1 MQWIKGN
8 VQFNKSPILG
18 GLWSQRVKQFGVRW
32 RKAERGRWEAPAH
45 RLRCTATEHWAP
57 SPTVADDSLWQSLCW
72 SKCFCTLPAVPAPPR
87 GPHLCSLGKPSH
99 PAMKRRHHHSH
110 FTGDQSET
118 QRGSR
123 APSSPTQDTFSLGL
137 LGPFLSCYFSCS
149 CGTQL
154 HQLGL
159 HTAIQ
164 LDKAVS
170 GFKALSDFRAVWHQE
185 GPRQGPHLQGI
196 YNPATKMTLDIDS
209 NQIHSGMP
217 HVLRK
222 GKDRLLLRMDL
233 KW

>member
-1 MQWIKGN
+1 MGGERRLHTDSGARPQSTGRRPQQWLTTASDRASVGANASALFLRSQHHHEDLTSAHSGN
-8 VQFNKSPILG
+8 LHI
-18 GLWSQRVKQFGVRW
+18 R
-32 RKAERGRWEAPAH
+32 
-45 RLRCTATEHWAP
+45 
-57 SPTVADDSLWQSLCW
+57 
-72 SKCFCTLPAVPAPPR
+72 
-87 GPHLCSLGKPSH
+87 
-99 PAMKRRHHHSH
+99 AMKRRHHHSH

-149 CGTQL
+149 CRTQL

-164 LDKAVS
+164 LDKAAS

-185 GPRQGPHLQGI
+185 GPRQGPHPQGI

-222 GKDRLLLRMDL
+222 GKDHLLLRMDL
-233 KW
+233 K